1 MKDIKKMDI
10 TDIEKA
16 IKDER
21 EKLRVFRFSAIGT
34 RSKNVKEGSMLRKT
48 IARLL
53 TEQKARNK

>member
-10 TDIEKA
+10 VDIEKA

-21 EKLRVFRFSAIGT
+21 EKLRVFRFSAMGT
-34 RSKNVKEGSMLRKT
+34 RSKNVKEGASLRKT

-53 TEQKARNK
+53 TEKKARNK